1 MTAEVNRPTFA
12 SLTPPMLERCRFI
25 AFEALQER
33 LKLAKDLLQFLKP
46 EFLDAISEGTQIEE
60 VCAFGAVG
68 FISAAHSPSQD
79 AGIVSRWSLR
89 RPAIN
94 DMLLTPTKT
103 WGSCCLDHI

>member
-1 MTAEVNRPTFA
+1 MSE
-12 SLTPPMLERCRFI
+12 MCRFI

-33 LKLAKDLLQFLKP
+33 LKLTKDLLQFLKP

-68 FISAAHSPSQD
+68 CISAAHSPSQD

-89 RPAIN
+89 PATN